1 MTEQDRMTSLFF
13 ELFTGLPRQGPGDDA
28 STLKALALVPDV
40 GPDTRVLDLG
50 CGTGRQTRTLAGGS
64 PARFVGID
72 NHLPYVEAAT
82 QEARTCGLADRV
94 EFRVGDMCQ
103 LEMPDRAFDLI
114 WCEGAIYVV
123 GVETGLHQWRR
134 LLKPAGHLVVSEACW
149 MKPDPPPECVAFWNA
164 EYPAI
169 RRVETL
175 LSVVDTCGWQTVAHF
190 SLPRESWWTDY
201 YGPLQH
207 SVTQFRQRHEH
218 EPDAQ
223 ELAHQVQREIDM
235 WVRYSEFY
243 SYEFL
248 VMRMG

>member
-1 MTEQDRMTSLFF
+1 
-13 ELFTGLPRQGPGDDA
+13 
-28 STLKALALVPDV
+28 
-40 GPDTRVLDLG
+40 
-50 CGTGRQTRTLAGGS
+50 
-64 PARFVGID
+64 
-72 NHLPYVEAAT
+72 
-82 QEARTCGLADRV
+82 
-94 EFRVGDMCQ
+94 
-103 LEMPDRAFDLI
+103 
-114 WCEGAIYVV
+114 
-123 GVETGLHQWRR
+123 
-134 LLKPAGHLVVSEACW
+134 

-169 RRVETL
+169 RSVETL

-218 EPDAQ
+218 EPHAH

-248 VMRMG
+248 VMRMD

>member
-1 MTEQDRMTSLFF
+1 MSDQ
-13 ELFTGLPRQGPGDDA
+13 
-28 STLKALALVPDV
+28 
-40 GPDTRVLDLG
+40 TRACWNIG

-114 WCEGAIYVV
+114 WCEGAIYIV

-134 LLKPAGHLVVSEACW
+134 LLMPAGHLVVSEACW

-169 RRVETL
+169 RSVETL

-190 SLPRESWWTDY
+190 SLPRESNT
-201 YGPLQH
+201 
-207 SVTQFRQRHEH
+207 
-218 EPDAQ
+218 
-223 ELAHQVQREIDM
+223 
-235 WVRYSEFY
+235 
-243 SYEFL
+243 
-248 VMRMG
+248 